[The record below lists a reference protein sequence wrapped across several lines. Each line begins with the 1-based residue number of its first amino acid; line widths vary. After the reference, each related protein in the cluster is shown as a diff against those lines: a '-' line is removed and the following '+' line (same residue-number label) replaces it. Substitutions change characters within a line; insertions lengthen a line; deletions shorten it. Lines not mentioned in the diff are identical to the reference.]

1 MKIKLDENMP
11 LSLAVLLRS
20 EGHNVATVPEES
32 LSGKDDRHVLE
43 TATRENRLLM
53 THDVDFGD
61 IRAYPVGS
69 HAGVVV
75 FRLHDQRWASVREPA
90 ERLLTSGLLER
101 LEQGLAIVDENRIR
115 IRSKKK

>member
-1 MKIKLDENMP
+1 MRIKVDENMP
-11 LSLAVLLRS
+11 FSLAILLRAA
-20 EGHNVATVPEES
+20 GHNVATVLEEN
-32 LSGKDDRHVLE
+32 LSGEGDRHVLE
-43 TATRENRLLM
+43 TATKESRLLI
-53 THDVDFGD
+53 TFDADFGD

-75 FRLHDQRWASVREPA
+75 FRLHDQRWASLREPA
-90 ERLLTSGLLER
+90 ERLVTSGLLER